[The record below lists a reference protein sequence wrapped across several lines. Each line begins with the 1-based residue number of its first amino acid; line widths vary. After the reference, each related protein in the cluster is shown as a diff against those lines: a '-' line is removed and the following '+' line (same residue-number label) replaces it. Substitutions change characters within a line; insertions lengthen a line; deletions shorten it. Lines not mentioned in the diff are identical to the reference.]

1 MDGGT
6 RVPISKLLNHLAEK
20 FPSEKINQ
28 LKFLIR
34 GKSFHY
40 NLTLKNKKNKNKTKK
55 IQQTGNY
62 KLTFS
67 L

>member
-1 MDGGT
+1 MDGGS

-20 FPSEKINQ
+20 FPTEKINQ

-34 GKSFHY
+34 GKSFHK
-40 NLTLKNKKNKNKTKK
+40 NFTLKNKTKQNKKP
-55 IQQTGNY
+55 QQTGNY

>member
-1 MDGGT
+1 MDGGS

-20 FPSEKINQ
+20 FPTEKINQ

-40 NLTLKNKKNKNKTKK
+40 NLTLKNKKKQKQNKKNPA
-55 IQQTGNY
+55 NR
-62 KLTFS
+62 
-67 L
+67 